1 MQEVNSRFWDK
12 QLVTR
17 ETRPKNTISFYSKK
31 ELDPTYESIELPV
44 SWQKASVYGYRR
56 SYLSGKLRQEFLFS
70 DSSMG

>member
-1 MQEVNSRFWDK
+1 MA
-12 QLVTR
+12 
-17 ETRPKNTISFYSKK
+17 

-56 SYLSGKLRQEFLFS
+56 SYLSRKLRQEFLIS

>member
-1 MQEVNSRFWDK
+1 MA
-12 QLVTR
+12 
-17 ETRPKNTISFYSKK
+17 

-56 SYLSGKLRQEFLFS
+56 SYPSGKLRQEFLFS